1 MMPPHF
7 NRILV
12 LNLSF
17 RIFWYSKDQYSWLH
31 QSQKGPEL
39 AKQLQ
44 TNHHNKTMNSFS
56 ESVCYASKETHTV
69 QKVFSSVQTYS
80 LKVLGIIEMFFF
92 FCSFWSV
99 ASLNLE
105 LCHGCHFCP
114 VCSFFLSHE
123 GRPTVWGPLRSPRWF
138 GAVLLGLFLQAS
150 SSPLFC
156 FLHLWITSSWED

>member
-1 MMPPHF
+1 MSVLFTMMPPHF

-80 LKVLGIIEMFFF
+80 LKVLGIIEMGFF
-92 FCSFWSV
+92 FCSFWSA

-114 VCSFFLSHE
+114 VCSLFLSHE
-123 GRPTVWGPLRSPRWF
+123 GRPTVLLDF
-138 GAVLLGLFLQAS
+138 VLGSFEISQVVRRCALGVIFAG
-150 SSPLFC
+150 
-156 FLHLWITSSWED
+156 